1 MLQGAKLGIG
11 ELGAALVRG
20 PEGPELYALLS
31 LTGIGLSVW
40 LLVLLYR
47 RRRSRPVVSL
57 VEPSEAHAGHSREG
71 PVQPTQEIAAAQA
84 ELREL
89 VHGFST
95 LAAQV
100 LRALERD
107 GETKRP
113 TDPQRRVRELMELG
127 LNQTEVARVT
137 DLTVGEVALLMNLQ
151 KVRLGTD
158 RDATTPSSDGG
169 SVSEPVHTS
178 NGKSGL
184 GQIEDARS

>member
-1 MLQGAKLGIG
+1 MLQEVKLVIE
-11 ELGAALVRG
+11 ELSAVFVRG
-20 PEGPELYALLS
+20 PEGSELYALLS

-57 VEPSEAHAGHSREG
+57 VEPSEVCEGHSMEE

-113 TDPQRRVRELMELG
+113 ADPQRRVSELMELG

-137 DLTVGEVALLMNLQ
+137 GLTVGEVALLMNLQ

-158 RDATTPSSDGG
+158 HDATTPSSDGG
-169 SVSEPVHTS
+169 SVSEPVHAS